1 MTKEENQK
9 KNGIEMIEIPV
20 QTGFAYQLPDGTVI
34 KTTEEAILWMMN
46 VLWEI
51 KKSVA

>member
-9 KNGIEMIEIPV
+9 KGIEMIEIPV

-51 KKSVA
+51 KSGLL